1 VREGKVYAATA
12 DTGLCYALDAK
23 TGAMRFF
30 VGFKHWPMFS
40 SPALVGKF
48 AYIGSHL
55 GRLVALDL
63 TSGSVA

>member
-1 VREGKVYAATA
+1 
-12 DTGLCYALDAK
+12 
-23 TGAMRFF
+23 
-30 VGFKHWPMFS
+30 MFS